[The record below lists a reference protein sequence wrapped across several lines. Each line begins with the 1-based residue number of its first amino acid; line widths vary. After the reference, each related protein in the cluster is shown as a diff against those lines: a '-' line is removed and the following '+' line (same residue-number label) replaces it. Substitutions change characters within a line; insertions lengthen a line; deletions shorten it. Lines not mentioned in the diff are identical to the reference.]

1 MKKKSISVALAS
13 FLTVGGIFVNP
24 PFSVKANSMT
34 NVSVS
39 IVNQTS
45 VATPFTGFKDVSSD
59 YAFYEEIEFLKAKH
73 IIGGFPE
80 GIFKPDLPI
89 TRAQAAIMI
98 GRTLGLNGEPMDTK
112 FSDVT
117 KKVSG
122 SGYIAAVV
130 EKGIIDG
137 LPDNTFRPNQR
148 VSREQIAI
156 FLNRAFKLPYYYSN
170 YLASKYSDI
179 GYGYMEE
186 KSRQAIINV
195 IGNRIID
202 GYSDE
207 TFRPYEYVTRGQFS
221 SFLARTLEPSFRV
234 FPTFAVDSIVD
245 EETGTPNIDIDRNN
259 SWVIKFSNKVD
270 WTSLRDNIYI
280 VRESDNYQFTPNI
293 YYDQRSSTV
302 KLQLGELYEP
312 NETYYLYITKN
323 VKSKSGSPLAEPILI
338 KFHPVKLEL
347 NMKKS
352 LVQKG
357 IQYEVQ
363 TEQSDGKVFLNVTAT
378 NISGETI
385 PYFGHNGCD
394 RGIDAELF
402 AETENGPVQVSGRD
416 PARSN
421 FPEVCTQNIPEY
433 TLEPGASVKIV
444 KVFYPS
450 AQQINGKKF
459 IKVTLKTFDSIVIPI
474 PLQR

>member
-1 MKKKSISVALAS
+1 MKMKSISLALAL
-13 FLTVGGIFVNP
+13 FLTVGGTLVP
-24 PFSVKANSMT
+24 PFDVSANPMT

-39 IVNQTS
+39 NVNQTPI
-45 VATPFTGFKDVSSD
+45 VGQFAVFKDVSSD
-59 YAFYEEIEFLKAKH
+59 YEFYEEIELLKAKH

-80 GIFKPDLPI
+80 GIFKPELPI

-98 GRTLGLNGEPMDTK
+98 GRALELNGEPMDTK

-137 LPDNTFRPNQR
+137 LPDSTYRPHER
-148 VSREQIAI
+148 VTREQIAI
-156 FLNRAFKLPYYYSN
+156 FLNRAFDLPNFYSN
-170 YLASKYSDI
+170 YLARKYTDV
-179 GYGYMEE
+179 GYHYLNGE
-186 KSRQAIINV
+186 SHQAIINV

-207 TFRPYEYVTRGQFS
+207 SFRPYEFVTRGQFS

-234 FPTFAVDSIVD
+234 SPTFAVDSIVD
-245 EETGTPNIDIDRNN
+245 EENGTPNIDLDSNN
-259 SWVIKFSNKVD
+259 AWVIKFSNKVD
-270 WTSLRDNIYI
+270 WTSLSGNIYV

-302 KLQLGELYEP
+302 KLHLGELYEP
-312 NETYYLYITKN
+312 NETYYLHIAKG
-323 VKSKSGSPLAEPILI
+323 VKSKSGKLLAEPVLL
-338 KFHPVKLEL
+338 KFHPGKSEL

-357 IQYEVQ
+357 IQYDVQ
-363 TEQSDGKVFLNVTAT
+363 SEQSDGKVFLNVTAT

-385 PYFGHNGCD
+385 SYFGNNGCD
-394 RGIDAELF
+394 RGIYAQLF
-402 AETENGPVQVSGRD
+402 AEVENGPVQVSDRD
-416 PARSN
+416 PARN
-421 FPEVCTQNIPEY
+421 YFPEVCTLNIPEY

-450 AQQINGKKF
+450 AQQINGKKY
-459 IKVTLKTFDSIVIPI
+459 IQVTLKTFDSIVIPI